1 MNLNIRFNIFNKNIS
16 SLFLLFASL
25 NTGLAIASENINTI
39 DSNINQSKD
48 KTLINSAVKKDQYIL
63 APGDTINI
71 QLLGLPEYSGIFSI
85 GPDGYLTLPEIKEYY
100 VTGMTLKDLKNG
112 LIRKYSEYVIDPDL
126 FIQIVGYRPIRV
138 FVKGEVQSPGLYT
151 LKGLAS
157 AEKSDYT
164 NNLLKKQS
172 LTSQPYISTE
182 VYSQTFSS
190 QLYPTLF
197 DAIKASQGIT
207 AYSDL
212 SKVIVRR
219 NNPISQGGGMK
230 QANINFL
237 SLFNEGDQSKNIRLY
252 DGDTIIIPK
261 SKKILSDQLTNARNS
276 NLSPNLIR
284 VFVSGNVLKPG
295 EIIIPRGSGLNQAI
309 AMTGGKQIFS
319 GQVELLRFNNEGQLD
334 KKQFFYN
341 SSAKITSKKNPTLQ
355 SGDIINIKRSVLGI
369 TTEVIGKV
377 AQPIVGVYALI
388 ELFD

>member
-237 SLFNEGDQSKNIRLY
+237 SLF
-252 DGDTIIIPK
+252 
-261 SKKILSDQLTNARNS
+261 
-276 NLSPNLIR
+276 
-284 VFVSGNVLKPG
+284 
-295 EIIIPRGSGLNQAI
+295 
-309 AMTGGKQIFS
+309 
-319 GQVELLRFNNEGQLD
+319 
-334 KKQFFYN
+334 
-341 SSAKITSKKNPTLQ
+341 
-355 SGDIINIKRSVLGI
+355 
-369 TTEVIGKV
+369 
-377 AQPIVGVYALI
+377 
-388 ELFD
+388 